1 MHTETKRKI
10 VQIINTTNERATTI
24 NRVFARLIGSHK
36 ATVKQGMKEL
46 LSEGKVIMTIASGE
60 AAKILNV
67 QPGTEIYILNK

>member
-46 LSEGKVIMTIASGE
+46 IEEGRVITTKACKDS
-60 AAKILNV
+60 AQILNV
-67 QPGTEIYILNK
+67 QIGTEIYILNK